1 MMFSITA
8 FIVTALVASVAGII
22 APPTVPR
29 ALGDVIVLQ
38 PPPGFVV
45 RAGDPFALHYI
56 SKPSDD
62 FVTYETEVGLQR
74 VGHHNIRGVKTFHPT
89 TTTCREAIQVPRHL
103 APGRYNLIVTDH
115 RTYFDEDIIDNQ
127 ALPTYRTQC
136 LNVTVTVAH
145 ADAYGKDYNQ
155 EL

>member
-1 MMFSITA
+1 MMFSIAT

-38 PPPGFVV
+38 PPPAFV
-45 RAGDPFALHYI
+45 
-56 SKPSDD
+56 PSDD

-136 LNVTVTVAH
+136 LNVTITVAH